1 MAERDRIDVTGMTE
15 EEVKAL
21 VTPEMLEEGERMM
34 AHVREI
40 YESLTEDS
48 GQTARSSLLKPCPFC
63 GGKGFIQYWGFYGNG
78 SMESR
83 VVCSSCHAATSR
95 DFESRTTYIPT
106 GEDITK
112 ALVIEKAIKTW
123 NRRA

>member
-15 EEVKAL
+15 EEVMAL
-21 VTPEMLEEGERMM
+21 VTPEMLEKGERMM

-48 GQTARSSLLKPCPFC
+48 GQTARSSMLKPCPFC
-63 GGKGFIQYWGFYGNG
+63 GGKGFIQYWGLFSDG

-83 VVCSSCHAATSR
+83 VVCSSCHVATSS
-95 DFESRTTYIPT
+95 DFEGRTRYIPT